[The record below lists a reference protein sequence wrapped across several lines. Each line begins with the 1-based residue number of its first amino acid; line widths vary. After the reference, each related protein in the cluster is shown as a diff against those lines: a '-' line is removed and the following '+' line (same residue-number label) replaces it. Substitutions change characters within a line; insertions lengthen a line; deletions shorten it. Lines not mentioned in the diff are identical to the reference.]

1 MANWSNLDEYSL
13 WKIFSYL
20 QITDIC
26 KVSLVCKNWY
36 FVANDDFLWKLKFAQ
51 HFNLKNN
58 QLLTLPPASK
68 SWKAEVKRL
77 LFTIPSGSNSEEL
90 KSPHQLEITNVCFSR
105 DGNFFATCGMDSR
118 VVLWNSSGILSIILL
133 IKYTVFPRIVSAET
147 ILFWIWPY
155 LLWPLTFTS

>member
-1 MANWSNLDEYSL
+1 MANWSALDEYSL

-20 QITDIC
+20 QIKDIC
-26 KVSLVCKNWY
+26 KVSPVCQNWY
-36 FVANDDFLWKLKFAQ
+36 FVANDDFLWKLKFSQ

-90 KSPHQLEITNVCFSR
+90 KSPHQLEITNVCFSK

-118 VVLWNSSGILSIILL
+118 VVLWNSSGTL
-133 IKYTVFPRIVSAET
+133 ISLIAEEAG
-147 ILFWIWPY
+147 INVEGVQKFLNQ
-155 LLWPLTFTS
+155 

>member
-1 MANWSNLDEYSL
+1 M
-13 WKIFSYL
+13 
-20 QITDIC
+20 
-26 KVSLVCKNWY
+26 CKNWY

-118 VVLWNSSGILSIILL
+118 VVLWNSSGTYL
-133 IKYTVFPRIVSAET
+133 INIFTDKVQVPFCEEKSVQLVGVAFFRSDFLQNLYFC
-147 ILFWIWPY
+147 LFSKD
-155 LLWPLTFTS
+155 LATLN